1 MYYSVEE
8 LDSAVSKTIKEVQRR
23 TLETKEFIR
32 GYNDCAALLAI
43 YDRNL
48 RGKKSRAFDV
58 ISLFE
63 WNSVK
68 EFIQKLYLRGY
79 TVKEY
84 MQYCNYE
91 IVKDKKPNLGDVAFD
106 NGAMLCDGEFW
117 VSVNEDN
124 TGVYFPKQKMFL
136 ERKLSVIARPLR
148 S

>member
-8 LDSAVSKTIKEVQRR
+8 LDSAIKKTIKEVQRR
-23 TLETKEFIR
+23 TLESNEFIR

-48 RGKKSRAFDV
+48 RGKESRAFDV

-68 EFIQKLYLRGY
+68 DFVQKLYLRGY
-79 TVKEY
+79 TIKQYLE
-84 MQYCNYE
+84 YCNYE
-91 IVKDKKPNLGDVAFD
+91 IVKNKRPILGDVAFD
-106 NGAMLCDGEFW
+106 NGAMLCDGDFW
-117 VSVNEDN
+117 VSVNENN
-124 TGVYFPKQKMFL
+124 TGVFYPKIRTYFD
-136 ERKLSVIARPLR
+136 RKIHLIARPLR